1 MFGFNS
7 FASHSFSD
15 VKEGTLYTKV
25 LNAVTGTSALF
36 VRQVG
41 RILSYLQAINVSMI
55 RALVRVQLLN
65 ASITS
70 VVSFS
75 KQIKKTLTYVV
86 TVLSSFVR
94 LLYKTIST
102 NTIVS
107 LFIQRTRLVVLTVIS
122 LIPVGGLNS
131 FALNSAAINSTV
143 IFRRIGVLAINYMSK
158 KVIKTLP
165 SALVTVNS
173 FFITQRS
180 RFMVATINT
189 SATFVRRINKI
200 MQVLTNVII
209 TFIPSILSFK
219 IFNNERLYYVAQ
231 KITTTTTTKIRTVFY
246 TLTHL
251 GK

>member
-7 FASHSFSD
+7 FASHSFAD

-25 LNAVTGTSALF
+25 LNVVSSTSALF
-36 VRQVG
+36 VRQIG
-41 RILSYLQAINVSMI
+41 RILNYLQAININMV
-55 RALVRVQLLN
+55 RALVRVKLLN

-70 VVSFS
+70 VVSFN
-75 KQIKKTLTYVV
+75 KQIKKTLTYLVN
-86 TVLSSFVR
+86 TLSSFVR

-107 LFIQRTRLVVLTVIS
+107 LFIQRARLVVLTVIS

-131 FALNSAAINSTV
+131 SALNSAAVNSTV

-165 SALVTVNS
+165 SVLVNITP

-189 SATFVRRINKI
+189 SATFVRCINKI
-200 MQVLTNVII
+200 MKVLTNIII
-209 TFIPSILSFK
+209 TFIPSLLSFR
-219 IFNNERLYYVAQ
+219 IFNNERLYYIAQ